1 MKVPAIA
8 YGGPQVSPDDP
19 SDESEKI
26 AESLVILE
34 FVADLY
40 PNSPL
45 LPKDPVL
52 RARVRFFIDAVST
65 KFVPAFYGTIVHAE
79 SSDGFFKAVKAI
91 QDLLP
96 AEGKGEYAIGDEFT
110 LADAAIAPFIG
121 RVDLTLKNDL
131 GAYQEGEGTK
141 IYETLQS
148 NTKFSRFGR
157 YAQHLKDRASFKG
170 TFDEVSPEARHVLF
184 DENLMSTSSD
194 T

>member
-96 AEGKGEYAIGDEFT
+96 AEGKGEYAIRDEFT

-148 NTKFSRFGR
+148 NTKFSRFRR
-157 YAQHLKDRASFKG
+157 YAQHLKDSEFQG
-170 TFDEVSPEARHVLF
+170 
-184 DENLMSTSSD
+184 NI
-194 T
+194 